1 MYYNVTCSG
10 REVNG
15 YYGEG
20 ASNCYTD
27 YAGSPL
33 YPFGYGLSYTTFE
46 YSEPTSD
53 KTEISLAD
61 LKAGAKLRF
70 AVKVKNTGE
79 KAAKETAQLY
89 IRDPFASM
97 MRPLRELKAFKKEE
111 ILAGEEKDFSF
122 DIGYDSL
129 GFYLP
134 DGTYTLEP
142 GRFEIYIGPKSTTNN
157 KIDIL
162 VK

>member
-33 YPFGYGLSYTTFE
+33 YPFGYGLTYTTFE
-46 YSEPTSD
+46 YSEPTAE
-53 KTEISLAD
+53 KTEITLAE
-61 LKAGAKLRF
+61 LKAGEKLRF

-79 KAAKETAQLY
+79 KAAKETVQLY
-89 IRDPFASM
+89 IRDPFASV

-111 ILAGEEKDFSF
+111 ILAGEEKEFSF
-122 DIGYDSL
+122 EIGYDSL

-134 DGTYTLEP
+134 DGTYTVEP
-142 GRFEIYIGPKSTTNN
+142 GKFEIYLGDKSTTTN
-157 KIDIL
+157 KIEIL